1 MLVGSSER
9 KTPWRMP
16 VHHAQNVR
24 MSTTMSDRLAGA
36 SVLARVVP
44 VGDVA
49 ERVRDHATAGPAWPA
64 DVDGSWPPQVDWA
77 WLSVDVAAE
86 DPDGTLAEALTVE
99 RVGAVAARLSG
110 IGFRLHGANRL
121 HHLPPGVNDTDRY
134 EHAVW
139 AAERGLLAN
148 ALAAAVGADARRRE
162 GHELPMVVTP
172 IGSFLPWGLPDG
184 SRGRIDHCGCRVL
197 LPEPIAAGDRAVESL
212 VPLAATPFFGYGIT
226 VQVRGPWPAATG
238 TRHLL
243 PDTAWD
249 EMFNALADAARDT
262 QLPILLPR
270 AGELV
275 LEADGRYGW
284 GVERQFWYERARR
297 SAG

>member
-1 MLVGSSER
+1 
-9 KTPWRMP
+9 MP
-16 VHHAQNVR
+16 VHHAQNVG
-24 MSTTMSDRLAGA
+24 MSTTMSDRPAGA

-44 VGDVA
+44 VGAVA
-49 ERVRDHATAGPAWPA
+49 ERVRDRATARTAWPV

-77 WLSVDVAAE
+77 WLSVDVAAD
-86 DPDGTLAEALTVE
+86 DPDGTLASALTVE

-121 HHLPPGVNDTDRY
+121 HHLPQGVNDTDRY

-139 AAERGLLAN
+139 AAERGRLAN
-148 ALAAAVGADARRRE
+148 ALAAAVGAGAGRRE

-197 LPEPIAAGDRAVESL
+197 LPEPIVGGDRAVESL
-212 VPLAATPFFGYGIT
+212 VPLGATPFFGYGIT
-226 VQVRGPWPAATG
+226 VQLRGPWPVATD
-238 TRHLL
+238 RRQFL

-249 EMFNALADAARDT
+249 EMFNALAEAAHHA
-262 QLPILLPR
+262 QLPVLRPR
-270 AGELV
+270 AGELI
-275 LEADGRYGW
+275 LEADGRFGW